1 MLRIARILRDYTQ
14 AGSVNSLLAP
24 WGFVDDRTFLT
35 KSGHVGVLYRVQ
47 GVDYE
52 GLPSADLQSLVHR
65 FEAALRLL
73 DERCRLYQYF
83 VKRTVDPLAPSACG
97 QPVARQAIQ
106 RRVDPLNAGRQNL
119 YEIELYLALV
129 HEPFVARDASTRL
142 RGFWAR
148 PGQSLRHWL
157 GTAETLTLLETELDR
172 SVTALHQKAQG
183 LEVQLAEFGL
193 QRLSKAESFRFL
205 RRLVNYDPTTVDAA
219 ALGNGEI
226 RLHPDRQV
234 DQARTFA
241 RARAGA
247 FNQHS
252 RRVPGHLDAAR
263 PVICV
268 PCRRTQRSA
277 ASAMYRSQQFRQQVA
292 PAEERL
298 MPGDVI
304 GVHDGRPGQS
314 SGQRLCESRFAGSSA
329 TVHRDDPGS
338 PHGLADGG
346 RHSLNQA

>member
-1 MLRIARILRDYTQ
+1 MVHPLVPEVDRLLRIAI
-14 AGSVNSLLAP
+14 
-24 WGFVDDRTFLT
+24 
-35 KSGHVGVLYRVQ
+35 
-47 GVDYE
+47 
-52 GLPSADLQSLVHR
+52 
-65 FEAALRLL
+65 
-73 DERCRLYQYF
+73 
-83 VKRTVDPLAPSACG
+83 DPQCD
-97 QPVARQAIQ
+97 VA
-106 RRVDPLNAGRQNL
+106 
-119 YEIELYLALV
+119 
-129 HEPFVARDASTRL
+129 
-142 RGFWAR
+142 
-148 PGQSLRHWL
+148 
-157 GTAETLTLLETELDR
+157 
-172 SVTALHQKAQG
+172 
-183 LEVQLAEFGL
+183 
-193 QRLSKAESFRFL
+193 
-205 RRLVNYDPTTVDAA
+205 VDAA
-219 ALGNGEI
+219 AFGNVEI